1 MNSTRIVITL
11 LMLAIAGAP
20 ALADGKQADEAR
32 QRDAERATRQ
42 ADRAERMLEAQHQQ
56 WQQQQR
62 SIPRLIEP
70 KPLRLDVPIYTSPR
84 L

>member
-1 MNSTRIVITL
+1 MIAL
-11 LMLAIAGAP
+11 AGAP
-20 ALADGKQADEAR
+20 ALADGKKADEAR
-32 QRDAERATRQ
+32 LRDAERAIRQ

-62 SIPRLIEP
+62 DIPRLIEP
-70 KPLRLDVPIYTSPR
+70 KPLQLGVPIYTSPK